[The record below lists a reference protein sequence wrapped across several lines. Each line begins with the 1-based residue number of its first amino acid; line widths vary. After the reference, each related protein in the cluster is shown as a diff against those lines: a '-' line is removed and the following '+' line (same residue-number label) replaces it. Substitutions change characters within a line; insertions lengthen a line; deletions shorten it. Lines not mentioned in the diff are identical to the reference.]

1 MTANRTLR
9 VPIEH
14 AITEAEREALF
25 LYRGCVL
32 SRAKRQDSKGNP
44 NDTNESRQRGTG
56 HAQQDRKSGYLMPIM
71 L

>member
-9 VPIEH
+9 VPIEQ

-25 LYRGCVL
+25 LYRMRL
-32 SRAKRQDSKGNP
+32 SRSKRQDSKGNP

-56 HAQQDRKSGYLMPIM
+56 HAQQDTKAVI
-71 L
+71 